1 MKLTLRKI
9 GNRTVLVFPESVLR
23 KLGLSA
29 GRILTVRQIE
39 HGRLALERRPRYTL
53 AELIAQCDLTAPPP
67 KDLALWDSAKPVG
80 NEVM

>member
-1 MKLTLRKI
+1 MELTLRKI
-9 GNRTVLVFPESVLR
+9 GNRTVLVLPTSVLR

-29 GRILTVRQIE
+29 GHILRVRQIR
-39 HGRLALERRPRYTL
+39 HGRLVLDKRPRYTL

-67 KDLALWDSAKPVG
+67 KDMALWDAAKPVG